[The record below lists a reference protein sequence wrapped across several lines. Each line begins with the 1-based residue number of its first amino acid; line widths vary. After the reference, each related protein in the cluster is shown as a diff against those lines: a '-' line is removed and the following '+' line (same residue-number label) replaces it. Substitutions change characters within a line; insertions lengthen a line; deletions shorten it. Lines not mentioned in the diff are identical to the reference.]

1 MKDFSILVDKV
12 LKIDGDEE
20 DEKLSK
26 FDMLIE
32 EESDN
37 LELLLNMVV
46 EEDNDFDMEV
56 EDE

>member
-1 MKDFSILVDKV
+1 VKDFSILVDKV